1 MNRTQL
7 EQNAALSAQDGNS
20 VAVGIADIKLGRSP
34 QVIKTTL
41 GSCVAVCLYNS
52 KQRCGGMLHFM
63 MAVPLPGDMMR
74 ENMRKA
80 KYAQTGI
87 PELLRQLKAAFGLSP
102 EQFQAKFFG
111 GANLLSSVSRNIGK
125 INEEAV
131 RAILREHG
139 VKISA
144 SLTGGNKGY
153 KIDMDMATGR
163 VRCQIFGEEA
173 REF

>member
-1 MNRTQL
+1 
-7 EQNAALSAQDGNS
+7 
-20 VAVGIADIKLGRSP
+20 
-34 QVIKTTL
+34 
-41 GSCVAVCLYNS
+41 
-52 KQRCGGMLHFM
+52 
-63 MAVPLPGDMMR
+63 MMR